1 MLAGK
6 GRAALLPAPSR
17 RWRPGAP
24 VSLFPHLRAAPTGR
38 RGTAFVPRVRNKA
51 ESAFDNVCST
61 IHRGIPLMKTLHTDI
76 AILGAGT
83 AGLAAYRAAKAAGKR
98 ALLIEGGPYGTTC
111 ARVGCMPSKLLIAAA
126 EAAHQAAHTAPFGV
140 HVEGEVTVNGEEV
153 MDRVK
158 RERDRFV
165 GFVLEG
171 VENIPAEDKIRG
183 YARFESDT
191 VLRVDDHTE
200 IHASRVVIATGSRP
214 SVPPPF
220 RALGDRLVLND
231 DVFAW
236 DDLPRRV
243 AVFGPGVIGLELG
256 QALARLGVEVR
267 VFGVSGS
274 LGGISDPQVRHSA
287 RKIFQQEFY
296 LDPDARVLETQRVG
310 DEVEVRYVTLDNSE
324 RTERFDYALVATGRR
339 PNVDGLG
346 LENTSL
352 QLNAQGV
359 PLFDRDTMQAGES
372 AIFIAGDANADAPL
386 LHEAADEGRI
396 AGENAARYPEVRQ
409 GLRRAPLAVVFSDPQ
424 IALAGQGHARL
435 TPGTFVTGEVDFG
448 DQGRSRVMLKN
459 RGLLHVYADIATGRF
474 LGAEMVGP
482 SAEHIGHLLAWAV
495 QQELTVARMLEM
507 PFYHPVIE
515 EGLRTAL
522 RDAAAKLARAQE
534 ALRQVEAE
542 DAAA

>member
-1 MLAGK
+1 
-6 GRAALLPAPSR
+6 
-17 RWRPGAP
+17 
-24 VSLFPHLRAAPTGR
+24 
-38 RGTAFVPRVRNKA
+38 
-51 ESAFDNVCST
+51 
-61 IHRGIPLMKTLHTDI
+61 MKTLHTDI
-76 AILGAGT
+76 AIIGAGT

-126 EAAHQAAHTAPFGV
+126 EAAHSAAHTDAFGV
-140 HVEGEVTVNGEEV
+140 RVNGKISVDGAAV

-171 VENIPAEDKIRG
+171 VENIPAEDKLRG
-183 YARFESDT
+183 YARFVSDT
-191 VLRVDDHTE
+191 VLHVDEHTE
-200 IHASRVVIATGSRP
+200 VQAGSIVIATGSRP

-220 RALGDRLVLND
+220 RALGDRLVVND
-231 DVFAW
+231 EVFAW
-236 DDLPRRV
+236 NDLPRRV

-256 QALARLGVEVR
+256 QALARLGVTVR

-274 LGGISDPQVRHSA
+274 LAGISDPQVRQAA
-287 RKIFQQEFY
+287 RKIFQGEFY
-296 LDPDARVLETQRVG
+296 LDPDARVLETARVG
-310 DEVEVRYVTLDNSE
+310 DEVEVRYVALDNSE

-339 PNVDGLG
+339 ANLDGLG
-346 LENTSL
+346 LEHTSL
-352 QLNAQGV
+352 ALNAQGV
-359 PLFDRDTMQAGES
+359 PVFDRETMQAGDS

-396 AGENAARYPEVRQ
+396 AGENAARYPDVRP

-424 IALAGQGHARL
+424 IAVAGKSHARL
-435 TPGTFVTGEVDFG
+435 IPGTYVIGEVDFG

-459 RGLLHVYADIATGRF
+459 RGLLHVYADIETGRF

-522 RDAAAKLARAQE
+522 RDAAAKLALARE
-534 ALRQVEAE
+534 ALRPEATE
-542 DAAA
+542 DEVV